1 MNETI
6 KTQLNHRSI
15 RAFKEQELTKE
26 EVELLVDVARHTATS
41 KFMQAYSIISITD
54 PTLKAAFSAI
64 SKQPY
69 VENNGHL
76 FLLCDF
82 QSVTL
87 QRCVTNKPPAMRVRI
102 EGYTKKTPIAI
113 Q

>member
-1 MNETI
+1 MVTF
-6 KTQLNHRSI
+6 LN
-15 RAFKEQELTKE
+15 
-26 EVELLVDVARHTATS
+26 LLNKSPYINKPENAR
-41 KFMQAYSIISITD
+41 
-54 PTLKAAFSAI
+54 LFSR
-64 SKQPY
+64 
-69 VENNGHL
+69 V

-87 QRCVTNKPPAMRVRI
+87 RRCVTNKPPAMRVRI